1 MPFLF
6 KGDQIVNKNKSK
18 AAYTNKWLSRN
29 KQHWKVDEVEGTKV
43 IVITKLDA
51 PKIVFDRVYEINK
64 NRIASRKWAIRQ
76 LVSIIEETKKHPR

>member
-1 MPFLF
+1 M
-6 KGDQIVNKNKSK
+6 NKNKSK

-29 KQHWKVDEVEGTKV
+29 KQHWKVGKSEDGTRV
-43 IVITKLDA
+43 IIITKLDA

-64 NRIASRKWAIRQ
+64 SRIASRKWAIRQ